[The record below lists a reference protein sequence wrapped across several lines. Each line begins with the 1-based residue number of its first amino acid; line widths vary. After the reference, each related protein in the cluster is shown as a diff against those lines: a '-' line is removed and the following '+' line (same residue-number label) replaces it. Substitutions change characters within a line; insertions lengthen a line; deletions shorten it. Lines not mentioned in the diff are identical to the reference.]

1 MPSVIGSS
9 PRRQSSDRV
18 PNLTPTVSEQ
28 IVSKVANDM
37 THAALAAEASTGPD
51 ERFLIARAQQGDRDA
66 ARGLYD
72 AHARRVHRLVFRL
85 CGDEEMARDLTQDTF
100 IRVFDKLASFRG
112 ESAFATW
119 VHRIAVTV
127 TLNGIR
133 KERRLKRG
141 ADDLDVANDLP
152 APSNNVDP
160 DLRERLRTAIEA
172 LPPGSRASVILHDIE
187 GYTHAEI
194 GEMLGIA
201 EGTSKARLF
210 DARNRLKK
218 ALAAFRRGDE

>member
-1 MPSVIGSS
+1 
-9 PRRQSSDRV
+9 
-18 PNLTPTVSEQ
+18 
-28 IVSKVANDM
+28 VSKYANDM
-37 THAALAAEASTGPD
+37 THAALAAEASTVPD
-51 ERFLIARAQQGDRDA
+51 ERFLIARAQQGDREA
-66 ARGLYD
+66 ARNLYD
-72 AHARRVHRLVFRL
+72 AHSRRVHRLVFRL
-85 CGDEEMARDLTQDTF
+85 CGGDEEMARDLVQDTF
-100 IRVFDKLASFRG
+100 IRVFDKLSTFRG

-127 TLNGIR
+127 TLNGLR

-160 DLRERLRTAIEA
+160 DLRAKLRAAIEA

-194 GEMLGIA
+194 GAMLGIA

-210 DARNRLKK
+210 DARGRLRK
-218 ALAAFRRGDE
+218 ALAAYRNE

>member
-1 MPSVIGSS
+1 
-9 PRRQSSDRV
+9 
-18 PNLTPTVSEQ
+18 
-28 IVSKVANDM
+28 M
-37 THAALAAEASTGPD
+37 THAALAAEASTVPD

-66 ARGLYD
+66 ARSLYD
-72 AHARRVHRLVFRL
+72 AHARRVHRVVFRL
-85 CGDEEMARDLTQDTF
+85 CGGDEEMARDFTQDTF
-100 IRVFDKLASFRG
+100 IRVFDKLSSFRG

-127 TLNGIR
+127 SLNGLR

-152 APSNNVDP
+152 APSDNVDP
-160 DLRERLRTAIEA
+160 DLRAKLRAAIEA

-210 DARNRLKK
+210 DARGRLRK
-218 ALAAFRRGDE
+218 ALSMYAKEQDR

>member
-1 MPSVIGSS
+1 
-9 PRRQSSDRV
+9 
-18 PNLTPTVSEQ
+18 
-28 IVSKVANDM
+28 M
-37 THAALAAEASTGPD
+37 THVALAAEASTVPD

-66 ARGLYD
+66 ARSLYD
-72 AHARRVHRLVFRL
+72 AHSRRVHRVVFRL
-85 CGDEEMARDLTQDTF
+85 CGGDEEMARDFTQDTF
-100 IRVFDKLASFRG
+100 IRVFDKLSSFRG

-127 TLNGIR
+127 TLNGLR
-133 KERRLKRG
+133 KEKRLKRG

-152 APSNNVDP
+152 APSINVDP
-160 DLRERLRTAIEA
+160 DLRAKLRAAIEA

-210 DARNRLKK
+210 DARSRLRK
-218 ALAAFRRGDE
+218 ALAAYAKY

>member
-1 MPSVIGSS
+1 
-9 PRRQSSDRV
+9 
-18 PNLTPTVSEQ
+18 
-28 IVSKVANDM
+28 M
-37 THAALAAEASTGPD
+37 THAALAAEASTVPD

-72 AHARRVHRLVFRL
+72 AHSRRVHRLVFRL
-85 CGDEEMARDLTQDTF
+85 CGGDEEMARDFTQDTF
-100 IRVFDKLASFRG
+100 IRVFDKLSSFRG

-127 TLNGIR
+127 TLNGLR
-133 KERRLKRG
+133 KEKRLKRG

-152 APSNNVDP
+152 APSVNVDP
-160 DLRERLRTAIEA
+160 DLRAKLRAAIEA

-210 DARNRLKK
+210 DARSRLRK
-218 ALAAFRRGDE
+218 ALAAYAKY

>member
-1 MPSVIGSS
+1 
-9 PRRQSSDRV
+9 
-18 PNLTPTVSEQ
+18 
-28 IVSKVANDM
+28 M
-37 THAALAAEASTGPD
+37 THVALAAEASTVPD
-51 ERFLIARAQQGDRDA
+51 ERFLIARAQQGDRVA
-66 ARGLYD
+66 ARSLYD
-72 AHARRVHRLVFRL
+72 AHSRRVHRVVFRL
-85 CGDEEMARDLTQDTF
+85 CGGDEEMARDFTQDTF
-100 IRVFDKLASFRG
+100 IRVFDKLSTFRG

-127 TLNGIR
+127 TLNGLR

-160 DLRERLRTAIEA
+160 DLRAKLRAAIEA

-210 DARNRLKK
+210 DARSRLRK
-218 ALAAFRRGDE
+218 ALAAYAKY

>member
-1 MPSVIGSS
+1 
-9 PRRQSSDRV
+9 
-18 PNLTPTVSEQ
+18 
-28 IVSKVANDM
+28 M
-37 THAALAAEASTGPD
+37 THAALAAEASTVPD

-72 AHARRVHRLVFRL
+72 AHSRRVHRLVFRL
-85 CGDEEMARDLTQDTF
+85 CGGDEEMARDFTQDTF
-100 IRVFDKLASFRG
+100 IRVFDKLSTFRG

-127 TLNGIR
+127 TLNGLR
-133 KERRLKRG
+133 KEKRLKRG

-152 APSNNVDP
+152 APSINVDP
-160 DLRERLRTAIEA
+160 DLRAKLRAAIEA

-210 DARNRLKK
+210 DARSRLKK
-218 ALAAFRRGDE
+218 ALAAYAKY

>member
-1 MPSVIGSS
+1 
-9 PRRQSSDRV
+9 
-18 PNLTPTVSEQ
+18 
-28 IVSKVANDM
+28 M
-37 THAALAAEASTGPD
+37 THAALAAEASTVPD

-72 AHARRVHRLVFRL
+72 AHSRRVHRLVFRL
-85 CGDEEMARDLTQDTF
+85 CGGDEEMARDFTQDTF
-100 IRVFDKLASFRG
+100 IRVFDKLSTFRG

-127 TLNGIR
+127 TLNGLR
-133 KERRLKRG
+133 KEKRLKRG

-152 APSNNVDP
+152 APSVNVDP
-160 DLRERLRTAIEA
+160 DLRAKLRAAIEA

-210 DARNRLKK
+210 DARSRLKK
-218 ALAAFRRGDE
+218 ALAAYAKY

>member
-1 MPSVIGSS
+1 
-9 PRRQSSDRV
+9 
-18 PNLTPTVSEQ
+18 
-28 IVSKVANDM
+28 M
-37 THAALAAEASTGPD
+37 THVALAAEASTVPD

-72 AHARRVHRLVFRL
+72 AHSRRVHRLVFRL
-85 CGDEEMARDLTQDTF
+85 CGGDEEMARDFTQDTF
-100 IRVFDKLASFRG
+100 IRVFDKLSSFRG

-127 TLNGIR
+127 TLNGLR
-133 KERRLKRG
+133 KEKRLKRG

-152 APSNNVDP
+152 APSINVDP
-160 DLRERLRTAIEA
+160 DLRAKLRAAIEA

-210 DARNRLKK
+210 DARSRLKK
-218 ALAAFRRGDE
+218 ALAAYAKY

>member
-1 MPSVIGSS
+1 
-9 PRRQSSDRV
+9 
-18 PNLTPTVSEQ
+18 
-28 IVSKVANDM
+28 M
-37 THAALAAEASTGPD
+37 THVALAAEASTVPD
-51 ERFLIARAQQGDRDA
+51 ERFLIARAQQGDRVA
-66 ARGLYD
+66 ARSLYD
-72 AHARRVHRLVFRL
+72 AHSRRVHRVVFRL
-85 CGDEEMARDLTQDTF
+85 CGGDEEMARDFTQDTF
-100 IRVFDKLASFRG
+100 IRVFDKLSSFRG

-127 TLNGIR
+127 TLNGLR
-133 KERRLKRG
+133 KEKRLKRG

-152 APSNNVDP
+152 APSINVDP
-160 DLRERLRTAIEA
+160 DLRAKLRAAIEA

-210 DARNRLKK
+210 DARSRLKK
-218 ALAAFRRGDE
+218 ALAAYAKY

>member
-1 MPSVIGSS
+1 
-9 PRRQSSDRV
+9 
-18 PNLTPTVSEQ
+18 
-28 IVSKVANDM
+28 M
-37 THAALAAEASTGPD
+37 THVALAAEASAVPD

-66 ARGLYD
+66 ARSLYD
-72 AHARRVHRLVFRL
+72 AHSRRVHRLVFRL
-85 CGDEEMARDLTQDTF
+85 CGDEEMAQDLTQDTF
-100 IRVFDKLASFRG
+100 IRVFDKLSTFRG

-127 TLNGIR
+127 ALNGLR

-160 DLRERLRTAIEA
+160 DLRAKLREAIEG
-172 LPPGSRASVILHDIE
+172 LPAGHRASVILHDIE
-187 GYTHAEI
+187 GYTHVEI

-218 ALAAFRRGDE
+218 ALAAYSPKGDH

>member
-1 MPSVIGSS
+1 
-9 PRRQSSDRV
+9 
-18 PNLTPTVSEQ
+18 
-28 IVSKVANDM
+28 M
-37 THAALAAEASTGPD
+37 THVALAAAASTVPD
-51 ERFLIARAQQGDRDA
+51 ERFLIARAQQGDRVA
-66 ARGLYD
+66 ARSLYD
-72 AHARRVHRLVFRL
+72 AHSRRVHRVVFRL
-85 CGDEEMARDLTQDTF
+85 CGGDEEMARDFTQDTF
-100 IRVFDKLASFRG
+100 IRVFDKLSTFRG

-127 TLNGIR
+127 TLNGLR
-133 KERRLKRG
+133 KEKRLKRG

-152 APSNNVDP
+152 APSVNVDP
-160 DLRERLRTAIEA
+160 DLRAKLRAAIEA

-210 DARNRLKK
+210 DARSRLRK
-218 ALAAFRRGDE
+218 ALAAYAKY

>member
-1 MPSVIGSS
+1 
-9 PRRQSSDRV
+9 
-18 PNLTPTVSEQ
+18 
-28 IVSKVANDM
+28 M
-37 THAALAAEASTGPD
+37 THAALAAEASTVPD

-72 AHARRVHRLVFRL
+72 AHSRRVHRLVFRL
-85 CGDEEMARDLTQDTF
+85 CGGDEEMARDFTQDTF
-100 IRVFDKLASFRG
+100 IRVFDKLSSFRG

-127 TLNGIR
+127 TLNGLR
-133 KERRLKRG
+133 KEKRLKRG

-152 APSNNVDP
+152 APSINVDP
-160 DLRERLRTAIEA
+160 DLRAKLRAAIEA

-210 DARNRLKK
+210 DARSRLRK
-218 ALAAFRRGDE
+218 ALAAYAKY

>member
-1 MPSVIGSS
+1 
-9 PRRQSSDRV
+9 
-18 PNLTPTVSEQ
+18 
-28 IVSKVANDM
+28 M
-37 THAALAAEASTGPD
+37 THAALAAEASTVPD

-66 ARGLYD
+66 ARSLYD
-72 AHARRVHRLVFRL
+72 AHSRRVHRVVFRL
-85 CGDEEMARDLTQDTF
+85 CGGDEEMARDFTQDTF
-100 IRVFDKLASFRG
+100 IRVFDKLSSFRG

-127 TLNGIR
+127 TLNGLR
-133 KERRLKRG
+133 KEKRLKRG

-152 APSNNVDP
+152 APSINVDP
-160 DLRERLRTAIEA
+160 DLRAKLRAAIEA

-210 DARNRLKK
+210 DARSRLRK
-218 ALAAFRRGDE
+218 ALAAYAKY

>member
-1 MPSVIGSS
+1 
-9 PRRQSSDRV
+9 
-18 PNLTPTVSEQ
+18 
-28 IVSKVANDM
+28 M
-37 THAALAAEASTGPD
+37 THVALAAEASTVPD

-72 AHARRVHRLVFRL
+72 AHSRRVHRLVFRL
-85 CGDEEMARDLTQDTF
+85 CGGDEEMARDFTQDTF
-100 IRVFDKLASFRG
+100 IRVFDKLSSFRG

-127 TLNGIR
+127 TLNGLR
-133 KERRLKRG
+133 KEKRLKRG

-152 APSNNVDP
+152 APSINVDP
-160 DLRERLRTAIEA
+160 DLRAKLRAAIEA

-194 GEMLGIA
+194 GEMLGISRERVRQL
-201 EGTSKARLF
+201 EGL
-210 DARNRLKK
+210 
-218 ALAAFRRGDE
+218 ALARIRHPSRCKAVAELIERVRQRRGASSATESEEGNVTVPSWTS

>member
-37 THAALAAEASTGPD
+37 THAALAAEASTVPD

>member
-1 MPSVIGSS
+1 MS
-9 PRRQSSDRV
+9 
-18 PNLTPTVSEQ
+18 N
-28 IVSKVANDM
+28 KANDM
-37 THAALAAEASTGPD
+37 THAALAAEASTVPD

-72 AHARRVHRLVFRL
+72 AHSRRVHRLVFRL
-85 CGDEEMARDLTQDTF
+85 CGDEEMARDLVQDTF
-100 IRVFDKLASFRG
+100 IRVFDKLSTFRG

-127 TLNGIR
+127 TLNGLR

-152 APSNNVDP
+152 APSDNVDP
-160 DLRERLRTAIEA
+160 DLRAKLRAAIEA

-218 ALAAFRRGDE
+218 ALSAYAKDRD